1 MALQKLKTYDNGFT
15 SEYHKIISM
24 HIDYIRRNVQVVVC
38 SYKDQSTRDS
48 NMSEVERRGYQFEF
62 PESVQEISR
71 ETAYSALK
79 EMAEFE
85 GAVDI

>member
-15 SEYHKIISM
+15 SEYHKIMSLFT
-24 HIDYIRRNVQVVVC
+24 DYATRSVQVVVC

-48 NMSEVERRGYQFEF
+48 NMSEVERRGYQFEI
-62 PESVQEISR
+62 PELVQEINR

-79 EMAEFE
+79 RMPEFE
-85 GAVDI
+85 GAIDI

>member
-15 SEYHKIISM
+15 SEYHKIMSLY
-24 HIDYIRRNVQVVVC
+24 IDYNGRNVQVVVC

-48 NMSEVERRGYQFEF
+48 NMSEVERRGYQFEI
-62 PESVQEISR
+62 PELVQEINR

-79 EMAEFE
+79 RMPEFD
-85 GAVDI
+85 GAIDI